1 MKIAFL
7 AFFLSLLAFLTACST
22 PWTTNTARNAVEQY
36 LISSTVERAISGV
49 SFQKYAKK
57 KVFLDYEYFAP
68 QVDKAYAQGVLEFR
82 MAQFGMIVVKKV
94 EDADIII
101 QPICGV
107 LATDHS
113 KILIGTPS
121 LPVPVPDTGIS
132 LVIPE
137 IPLFLKFTRN
147 AYGKFSFVVFEA
159 STRRPVESIPQI
171 RASARYI
178 NWVVLLIPFKTH
190 DMTMDDTV
198 EGELEY
204 DFIP

>member
-113 KILIGTPS
+113 KS
-121 LPVPVPDTGIS
+121 
-132 LVIPE
+132 
-137 IPLFLKFTRN
+137 
-147 AYGKFSFVVFEA
+147 
-159 STRRPVESIPQI
+159 
-171 RASARYI
+171 
-178 NWVVLLIPFKTH
+178 
-190 DMTMDDTV
+190 
-198 EGELEY
+198 
-204 DFIP
+204 